1 MSDATRALSVVPQE
15 EALLFD
21 EMVRLLS
28 GRVVPAAIVARVQF
42 FGIFPDVHVEHVQA
56 LGSVSF
62 GRHEIV
68 ADGEDLMN
76 KMGPDEMSRLNRL
89 AERRSRVE
97 TD

>member
-1 MSDATRALSVVPQE
+1 MSDATHALSVVPQDE
-15 EALLFD
+15 TLVFD
-21 EMVRLLS
+21 ELVRLLS

-42 FGIFPDVHVEHVQA
+42 YGVFPDVHVEHVQA
-56 LGSVSF
+56 LGSVCF

-76 KMGPDEMSRLNRL
+76 KLGSDEMSRLNRL
-89 AERRSRVE
+89 AERRSRTE

>member
-56 LGSVSF
+56 LGSVCF

-76 KMGPDEMSRLNRL
+76 KMGSDEMARLNRL
-89 AERRSRVE
+89 AERRSQV